1 MLRQALTERIKP
13 IVIIN
18 KVDRAL
24 LELQVSK
31 EDLYQSFSRTI
42 ESVNVIISTYNDAAV
57 RSLAASA
64 R

>member
-1 MLRQALTERIKP
+1 MSRPRLCLRQALAERIKP
-13 IVIIN
+13 VVIVN

-42 ESVNVIISTYNDAAV
+42 ESVNVIIATYFDKAP
-57 RSLAASA
+57 R
-64 R
+64 